1 MGKLNSGIPQVP
13 PSGVAYHHEA
23 HLKRQELPIWA
34 HRAEIIQSI
43 AQNQV
48 TLITG
53 DTGSGKTTQVPQF
66 ILEHYHEQRAPCR
79 IVCTE
84 PRRLAAVAVAE
95 RTAYERD
102 EKVCLICLLCLEQFV
117 FIVPLQVGQTV
128 GFQIRL
134 ESRVSPK
141 TLLTFCTNGVLLRT
155 LMGGDAA
162 LGTITHVIVDEIHE
176 RDRFS
181 DFLLTVLR
189 DALNKFR
196 GLKLVLMSATVDV
209 QLFL

>member
-1 MGKLNSGIPQVP
+1 MSRAMGKLNSGIPQIP
-13 PSGVAYHHEA
+13 LASGHCDPSSPIAQSR
-23 HLKRQELPIWA
+23 KDLPIW
-34 HRAEIIQSI
+34 HQRAEIIQSI

-66 ILEHYHEQRAPCR
+66 ILETCSERGTPCR
-79 IVCTE
+79 IVCAE
-84 PRRLAAVAVAE
+84 PRRLAAVSVAE
-95 RTAYERD
+95 RVAHERE
-102 EKVCLICLLCLEQFV
+102 EK
-117 FIVPLQVGQTV
+117 VGQTV

-155 LMGGDAA
+155 LMGGDAS
-162 LGTITHVIVDEIHE
+162 LGTITHIIIDEIHE

-181 DFLLTVLR
+181 DFLLTVIR

-196 GLKLVLMSATVDV
+196 GLKLILMSATVDV
-209 QLFL
+209 ALFL